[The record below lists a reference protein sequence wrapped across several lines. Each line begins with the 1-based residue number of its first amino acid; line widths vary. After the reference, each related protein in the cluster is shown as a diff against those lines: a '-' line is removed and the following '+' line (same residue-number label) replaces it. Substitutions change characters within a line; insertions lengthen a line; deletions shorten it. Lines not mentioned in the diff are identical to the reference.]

1 MDPRHLVRLKQEGG
15 AFPPED
21 MRNFLRALLADEVS
35 DAQTAALMAMVFAHG
50 MTGQE
55 LVDWTRAKLD
65 FTKILERG
73 SSGRPRLD
81 KHSTGGVGD
90 KVSLALAPALIACGA
105 EVPMI
110 SGRGLGHTGGTL
122 DKLEAIPGM
131 RTELGFEEIREIV
144 EEVGGVIA
152 AQTKE
157 LVPADGRLYALRDHT
172 GLVES
177 IPLIASS
184 ILSKKL
190 AEDLDGLVLDVK
202 FGSGAFMGDEAR
214 GAELAVTLREVAQAF
229 GLEARVLR
237 TCMDA
242 PLGQAVGHALEVA
255 EAVECMSSRGPS
267 DLRELVVRLG
277 GEALAAVKLA
287 ADAEEGALQ
296 IGEALDDASARD
308 VFARMIAAQ
317 GGDPEVTEDLTRLP
331 RTTTRSLW
339 LSPASGQ
346 LDVVD
351 CRRIGLAAAALG
363 GGRLRKNDSI
373 DPAVGVLWL
382 RRPGDDVKVGD
393 ALAELHHDDAR
404 GMEAAEA
411 HLEAAIAFDTGRE
424 LSPLVAGD

>member
-1 MDPRHLVRLKQEGG
+1 MEKPTRVVCYLSAEYLLGPSLD
-15 AFPPED
+15 
-21 MRNFLRALLADEVS
+21 NALLN
-35 DAQTAALMAMVFAHG
+35 
-50 MTGQE
+50 
-55 LVDWTRAKLD
+55 
-65 FTKILERG
+65 
-73 SSGRPRLD
+73 
-81 KHSTGGVGD
+81 
-90 KVSLALAPALIACGA
+90 
-105 EVPMI
+105 
-110 SGRGLGHTGGTL
+110 LG
-122 DKLEAIPGM
+122 
-131 RTELGFEEIREIV
+131 IRN
-144 EEVGGVIA
+144 
-152 AQTKE
+152 
-157 LVPADGRLYALRDHT
+157 
-172 GLVES
+172 
-177 IPLIASS
+177 
-184 ILSKKL
+184 
-190 AEDLDGLVLDVK
+190 
-202 FGSGAFMGDEAR
+202 
-214 GAELAVTLREVAQAF
+214 
-229 GLEARVLR
+229 
-237 TCMDA
+237 
-242 PLGQAVGHALEVA
+242 EVA

-331 RTTTRSLW
+331 RASTRSLW

-382 RRPGDDVKVGD
+382 RRPGEEVKAGD

-424 LSPLVAGD
+424 PSPLVAGD